1 VARSLTPAAPG
12 EPAPMAPPLLHPLIV
27 GHRGMTGPPENSL
40 EAFAAAIAL
49 GVDAV
54 ELDVRRTADGRLV
67 AWHDERLPSGEP
79 VAAVTAAHA
88 RETVPHLALV
98 REVAEACEESG
109 VTLQIDLKEVGGE
122 VESVAEVERVVG
134 ADRLFVTTLEDV
146 SVRTLKR
153 ARPDV
158 RVGLSL
164 GAARPGDT
172 WLRQGLEIVPW
183 RRVARCGPDLLS
195 VQHRLASHGLFL
207 QARALGFPV
216 FVWTVDDPARMDRLM
231 RWRGLAGLISNRPDL
246 ALAARRRALGA
257 AAK

>member
-1 VARSLTPAAPG
+1 VNRALP
-12 EPAPMAPPLLHPLIV
+12 HPLIV
-27 GHRGMTGPPENSL
+27 GHRGMSGPAENSL

-54 ELDVRRTADGRLV
+54 EFDVRRTIDGQLV

-79 VAAVTAAHA
+79 VSSVTARHA

-98 REVAEACEESG
+98 REVAESCAGSG
-109 VTLQIDLKEVGGE
+109 VTLQIDLKEIGRE
-122 VESVAEVERVVG
+122 LESVAEVERIVDAG
-134 ADRLFVTTLEDV
+134 RLFVTTLEDI
-146 SVRTLKR
+146 SVRALKR
-153 ARPDV
+153 ARPDL

-164 GAARPGDT
+164 GASRPCDT
-172 WLRQGLEIVPW
+172 WLRRGLEIVPW

-216 FVWTVDDPARMDRLM
+216 FVWTVDDPARMDRIL
-231 RWRGLAGLISNRPDL
+231 RWRGLAGLITNRPDL
-246 ALAARRRALGA
+246 ALAARARTVVTAG
-257 AAK
+257 K